1 MYLKGGCMKEP
12 RREVRLDE
20 IHPLDIEWIVAAM
33 AALKTA
39 PNIKIGT
46 INSDNIIMGL
56 MLYLSRL
63 PRLREVL
70 DEVRYKFDIKLDCHK
85 EDEARYKH
93 VCKLLGG

>member
-1 MYLKGGCMKEP
+1 MKEP

-56 MLYLSRL
+56 MLYLCRL

-85 EDEARYKH
+85 EDEARYRQ